1 VDSFRDYITDL
12 QDLPSNEEFPHRIV
26 KEQGIWSL
34 ICREME
40 VKLRFR
46 LYIVHSGAAE
56 VDSGREGADSD
67 AAAEPAGDAVDAEP
81 AADEGGGAEGVT
93 GRSTTT

>member
-1 VDSFRDYITDL
+1 MDSFRDYITDL

-40 VKLRFR
+40 VGLRGCDDPSSR
-46 LYIVHSGAAE
+46 
-56 VDSGREGADSD
+56 
-67 AAAEPAGDAVDAEP
+67 
-81 AADEGGGAEGVT
+81 
-93 GRSTTT
+93 RSSRGPFWARRR

>member
-1 VDSFRDYITDL
+1 MTKALTSWSGEKEDSLSTMDSFRDYITDL

-40 VKLRFR
+40 VELSRP
-46 LYIVHSGAAE
+46 VHS
-56 VDSGREGADSD
+56 SSR
-67 AAAEPAGDAVDAEP
+67 
-81 AADEGGGAEGVT
+81 
-93 GRSTTT
+93 RSSRSPFWARRR